1 MPHTNI
7 VLLLDRSY
15 SMDFVRDR
23 VIEAVNLFLAEQQRA
38 PGEARLTLVQ
48 FDTTYDVTHKGID
61 LAAVPPLTRNDYRP
75 YGSTA
80 LYDCFAEMIDR
91 TATAIA
97 LSPDADRPAQV
108 IFVVVSD
115 DIDNRSDGVTP
126 EQLRERIEACPT
138 WRFLFLG
145 ANMDAMLEGVRM
157 GVSGISYDTSDDG
170 LRKAAQTA
178 SAFVGAARGGDHAT
192 ADRIAGAGDVYAPCV
207 TRAILDFQR
216 KLDAGSVP

>member
-15 SMDFVRDR
+15 SMDLVRER
-23 VIEAVNLFLAEQQRA
+23 VIESVNLFLAEQQRA
-38 PGEARLTLVQ
+38 PGQARLTIAQ
-48 FDTTYDVTHKGID
+48 FDTTYDITHKD
-61 LAAVPPLTRNDYRP
+61 LDLSTVPPLTRNDYRP

-80 LYDCFAEMIDR
+80 LYDCFGEMIDR
-91 TATAIA
+91 TAAAIA
-97 LSPDADRPAQV
+97 LAPESERPAQT
-108 IFVVVSD
+108 IFVIVSD
-115 DIDNRSDGVTP
+115 GIDNRSDGVKP
-126 EQLRERIEACPT
+126 EQLRERIKACP

-157 GVSGISYDTSDDG
+157 GVSGVSYDTSDDG

-192 ADRIAGAGDVYAPCV
+192 VERIAGAGDVYAPDV

-216 KLDAGSVP
+216 RLDEGSVS